1 MRGEAKAKLSATR
14 RFIAEHPA
22 CCFCAGRRPSMT
34 REHMPPK
41 ALFDGSH
48 RPDKLVMPSCEVC
61 NGGSSTA
68 DLVAAIVSRW
78 QYGASD
84 VSNSD
89 HKRLAARLRKQAP
102 EIVDEWTANSGHSLN
117 LRGRQHLERHGVQ
130 VPHDAA
136 IGTIGTH
143 TIRQLNL
150 FAHKATLA
158 LYFVHFRQPLPGA
171 GLFCSYWKT
180 KEDFA
185 LGVPEGLLALLPSY
199 GTLMQ
204 GRWNASETF
213 EYRHAI
219 NQSDK
224 IFGFLARLRQGLFVS
239 GFALADATLL
249 PNPEEDWV
257 RPGDL
262 IALFDLDRFAKKL

>member
-1 MRGEAKAKLSATR
+1 M
-14 RFIAEHPA
+14 
-22 CCFCAGRRPSMT
+22 
-34 REHMPPK
+34 
-41 ALFDGSH
+41 
-48 RPDKLVMPSCEVC
+48 
-61 NGGSSTA
+61 
-68 DLVAAIVSRW
+68 AAIVSRW

-84 VSNSD
+84 ASNAD
-89 HKRLAARLRKQAP
+89 HKRLAARLRKQSP
-102 EIVDEWTANSGHSLN
+102 EIVDEWIAQSGPSLN
-117 LRGRQHLERHGVQ
+117 LRGRQHLARHGVP

-136 IGTIGTH
+136 IVTIGNH

-158 LYFVHFRQPLPGA
+158 LYFEHFRQPLPDA
-171 GLFCSYWKT
+171 GLFCAYWKT
-180 KEDFA
+180 KEDLA
-185 LGVPEGLLALLPSY
+185 LGVPEDLLALLPSY

-204 GRWNASETF
+204 GRWNVSDTF

-219 NQSDK
+219 NQSDR

-249 PNPEEDWV
+249 AEPEDDWV

-262 IALFDLDRFAKKL
+262 IALLDLDRFAKKL